1 MSRYFGVVLWL
12 VGFFGMFLMVVQ
24 PAWGYTVYFV
34 NAVVWFL
41 LLVIV
46 PVEVNLFYDLVS
58 FVFLA
63 GTIVNLFFNPVSGF
77 LLALGAGVQFMLS
90 AAFMMAKGA

>member
-1 MSRYFGVVLWL
+1 M
-12 VGFFGMFLMVVQ
+12 
-24 PAWGYTVYFV
+24 YFV

-46 PVEVNLFYDLVS
+46 PVEVNLFYGLVS

>member
-24 PAWGYTVYFV
+24 PAWGYTMYFV

-46 PVEVNLFYDLVS
+46 PVEVNRILRPC
-58 FVFLA
+58 VFR
-63 GTIVNLFFNPVSGF
+63 FFSRYR
-77 LLALGAGVQFMLS
+77 L
-90 AAFMMAKGA
+90 